1 MNSAMRASPLF
12 VLFAAPF
19 AVLALVAPA
28 GCGGDVNEE
37 PKTGND
43 GGGTVVLEGGSVQ
56 DASSSTEGGVDGGF
70 VAPACYAAAAAPAP
84 GPSGSIAVAT
94 PGACTAGE
102 VAELAAA
109 CIGANASQAAC
120 DGVGASVACTECLY
134 STNRFDG
141 DGLPIRPAIAVRGT
155 LLRPDVEACQAV
167 VLGAVAGAPGG
178 CGDAFAQESDCL
190 LGTCATCDGGE
201 LGACER
207 AAALD
212 EDGDGPLGACAPVVL
227 APSSPC
233 GAALAAKR
241 AEIDAL
247 CMGSD
252 GATNAVTRFVNVGTV
267 LCVGSR

>member
-1 MNSAMRASPLF
+1 MDAAMRASPSSSA
-12 VLFAAPF
+12 LFAAPF
-19 AVLALVAPA
+19 ALVALFAPAA
-28 GCGGDVNEE
+28 GCGGDVDEE

-43 GGGTVVLEGGSVQ
+43 GGTVVLEGGSVQ
-56 DASSSTEGGVDGGF
+56 DASSSADGSVDGGSGT
-70 VAPACYAAAAAPAP
+70 PACYAAAAAPAP
-84 GPSGSIAVAT
+84 GPSGTVAKAT

-102 VAELAAA
+102 VAQLAAA

-120 DGVGASVACTECLY
+120 DGVGASTACTECMY

-167 VLGAVAGAPGG
+167 LLGAVAGVPEG

-190 LGTCATCDGGE
+190 LGTCATCDSGE

-212 EDGDGPLGACAPVVL
+212 EDGAGPLGACAPVVL

-241 AEIDAL
+241 AEIDAA
-247 CMGSD
+247 CTGSD
-252 GATNAVTRFVNVGTV
+252 ATTRFVNVGTV
-267 LCVGSR
+267 LCVGRR